1 MCTLTAPARAPR
13 RPWGAPGAFRLCD
26 RDAIGYPRTSR
37 GRRTIDPRIAILE
50 ELPVSIASRPRLR
63 AFATLAIAALA
74 ALSTLARA
82 ADPVELQLLFPIAVG
97 GPLTQIM
104 DKLVA
109 RYHDTHPGVAV
120 KAIYS
125 GTYDETMTKA
135 RAQFKA
141 GQPPDVLIASAVE
154 LFNLRDLD
162 MIVAYED
169 ALKGTDTAWT
179 KRFYEAFMVNSTQDG
194 KTWGLPF
201 QRSTI
206 IQYYNKDAFRKAGLD
221 PDHPPK
227 TWEELR
233 DMSLKLRDAGGVKFG
248 FQIPSDNFGD
258 WLFAAL
264 CWQNGL
270 ALVSPDGKHA
280 YFNDPRA
287 VEALQYWV
295 DLGKAGAVPKGSVSW
310 ATTPKDFVEGKVAI
324 MWTTTG
330 NLTNVRKQAKF
341 DFGVSPLPAHRQP
354 GSPTGGANL
363 YVFKTGDAA
372 KERAAAEFAKWMS
385 DPEQAAEW
393 SIATGYVGSS
403 EAAYDTPAMKA
414 YVASFPAAV
423 VARDQLAHYTRSL
436 GLHGNGRATAALS
449 DAIQAALTGTKSPKE
464 ALDGAQKTADGVLA
478 RYQR

>member
-1 MCTLTAPARAPR
+1 MHVDRASRAAPSGFANAARLVILHAAR
-13 RPWGAPGAFRLCD
+13 TTNDRPAHRHPGE
-26 RDAIGYPRTSR
+26 SH
-37 GRRTIDPRIAILE
+37 
-50 ELPVSIASRPRLR
+50 VSIASRHRLR
-63 AFATLAIAALA
+63 ALAPLAFAALA

-104 DKLVA
+104 DKLTA
-109 RYHDTHPGVAV
+109 RYHATHPGVEA

-169 ALKGTDTAWT
+169 ALKGSDTSWT

-221 PDHPPK
+221 PDHPPA

-233 DMSLKLRDAGGVKFG
+233 DMALKLRDAGGVKFG
-248 FQIPSDNFGD
+248 LQIPSDNFGD
-258 WLFAAL
+258 WLFSAL
-264 CWQNGL
+264 AWQNGL

-310 ATTPKDFVEGKVAI
+310 ATTPKDFIEGKVAM

-363 YVFKTGDAA
+363 YVFKTGDTA

-403 EAAYDTPAMKA
+403 QAAYDTPAMKA

-449 DAIQAALTGTKSPKE
+449 DAIQAALTGTKTPKE

-478 RYQR
+478 RFQK

>member
-1 MCTLTAPARAPR
+1 MRTDITLTR
-13 RPWGAPGAFRLCD
+13 RRW
-26 RDAIGYPRTSR
+26 
-37 GRRTIDPRIAILE
+37 
-50 ELPVSIASRPRLR
+50 
-63 AFATLAIAALA
+63 ATLVVAAAALCASA
-74 ALSTLARA
+74 AARA
-82 ADPVELQLLFPIAVG
+82 AEPLQLQLLFPIAVG

-104 DKLVA
+104 DKLVV
-109 RYHDTHPGVAV
+109 RYHETHPAV
-120 KAIYS
+120 EVKEIYS

-162 MIVAYED
+162 MIVAYD
-169 ALKGTDTAWT
+169 DVLKGTDTGWL
-179 KRFYEAFMVNSTQDG
+179 KRYYEAFMVNSRQDG

-221 PDHPPK
+221 PEHPPA
-227 TWEELR
+227 TWEELK
-233 DMSLKLRDAGGVKFG
+233 DMSLKLAKSGGVKYG
-248 FQIPSDNFGD
+248 LQIPSDNFTD

-264 CWQNGL
+264 AWQNGI
-270 ALVSPDGKHA
+270 ALVNAEGNQT
-280 YFNDPRA
+280 YFNDPKV
-287 VEALQYWV
+287 VEALQFWV
-295 DLGKAGAVPKGSVSW
+295 DLGKAGAVPPGSVSW
-310 ATTPKDFVEGKVAI
+310 ATTPKDFVEGKTAM

-341 DFGVSPLPAHRQP
+341 DFGVSPLPAHVQP

-363 YVFKTGDAA
+363 YVFKTGDQK

-403 EAAYDTPAMKA
+403 PAAYETPAMKA
-414 YVASFPAAV
+414 YVASFPAAL
-423 VARDQLAHYTRSL
+423 VARDQLKHYTRSP
-436 GLHGNGRATAALS
+436 GLHGNARANSALA
-449 DAIQAALTGTKSPKE
+449 DAIQAALAGTKTPKE
-464 ALDGAQKTADGVLA
+464 ALDGAQRTAEGVLA
-478 RYQR
+478 RFKGKS

>member
-1 MCTLTAPARAPR
+1 MRIAAFTWRALASTLAAVVA
-13 RPWGAPGAFRLCD
+13 AS
-26 RDAIGYPRTSR
+26 AIGS
-37 GRRTIDPRIAILE
+37 
-50 ELPVSIASRPRLR
+50 
-63 AFATLAIAALA
+63 
-74 ALSTLARA
+74 ARA
-82 ADPVELQLLFPIAVG
+82 ADAPMQLQLLFPIAVG

-104 DKLVA
+104 DKLVTKY
-109 RYHDTHPGVAV
+109 RETRGNVEV

-162 MIVAYED
+162 MIVAYD
-169 ALKGTDTAWT
+169 DVLKGTDTSWL
-179 KRFYEAFMVNSTQDG
+179 KRYYEAFMVNSRQDG

-206 IQYYNKDAFRKAGLD
+206 IQYYNKDAFRAAGLD
-221 PDHPPK
+221 PNRPPG

-233 DMSLKLRDAGGVKFG
+233 DMAVKLSKAGTTKYGL
-248 FQIPSDNFGD
+248 QIPSDNFTD

-264 CWQNGL
+264 AWQNGL
-270 ALVSPDGKHA
+270 ALVNADGNQA
-280 YFNDPRA
+280 YFNDPKA
-287 VEALQYWV
+287 VEALQFWV
-295 DLGKAGAVPKGSVSW
+295 DLGKAGAVPAGSVSW
-310 ATTPKDFVEGKVAI
+310 ATTPKDFVEGKTAM

-341 DFGVSPLPAHRQP
+341 DFGVSALPTHVQP

-363 YVFKTGDAA
+363 YVFKTGDHA

-403 EAAYDTPAMKA
+403 PAAYETAAMKA

-423 VARDQLAHYTRSL
+423 VARDQLAHYTRSP
-436 GLHGNGRATAALS
+436 GLHGNARANSALA
-449 DAIQAALTGTKSPKE
+449 DAIQAALAGTKTPKE
-464 ALDGAQKTADGVLA
+464 ALDGAQKTAEGVLA
-478 RYQR
+478 RFKSKP

>member
-1 MCTLTAPARAPR
+1 MR
-13 RPWGAPGAFRLCD
+13 RG
-26 RDAIGYPRTSR
+26 
-37 GRRTIDPRIAILE
+37 
-50 ELPVSIASRPRLR
+50 IASWIAMAVAAVALCSPSPRV
-63 AFATLAIAALA
+63 AAA
-74 ALSTLARA
+74 EKEPMAL
-82 ADPVELQLLFPIAVG
+82 QMLFPIAVG

-109 RYHDTHPGVAV
+109 RYHATHPGIDV

-162 MIVAYED
+162 MIVSYED
-169 ALKGTDTAWT
+169 ALKGTDTSWT
-179 KRFYEAFMVNSTQDG
+179 KRFYAAFMVNSVQDG

-221 PDHPPK
+221 PNHPPA

-233 DMSLKLRDAGGVKFG
+233 DMALKLGQSGGVKYG
-248 FQIPSDNFGD
+248 FQMPSDNFGD

-264 CWQNGL
+264 AWQNGL
-270 ALVSPDGKHA
+270 ALVSPDGTRT

-295 DLGKAGAVPKGSVSW
+295 DLGKVGAVPKGSVSW
-310 ATTPKDFVEGKVAI
+310 ATTPKDFVEGKVGM

-330 NLTNVRKQAKF
+330 NLSNVRKQAKF
-341 DFGVSPLPAHRQP
+341 DFGVSALPAHKQP

-363 YVFKTGDAA
+363 YVFKTGNAA

-403 EAAYDTPAMKA
+403 EAAYQTPAMKEYA
-414 YVASFPAAV
+414 AGFPAAL

-449 DAIQAALTGTKSPKE
+449 DSVQSALAGTRTPKE
-464 ALDGAQKTADGVLA
+464 ALDAAQKTAQGVLA
-478 RYQR
+478 RFQGKP